1 MKITNE
7 LLKSLID
14 DTSKIFENFDVICI
28 ECLKNETNSLFEFDI
43 FQIIIKYGDSYFCS
57 FVSNNIVIPEIY
69 EIPSLPWLSY
79 NKINKQ
85 NLKISLDEIN
95 FKDNFVS
102 IEISEI
108 NNEIIYSF
116 VNYSS
121 KVIKYNLTL
130 KKYEKEI

>member
-14 DTSKIFENFDVICI
+14 GTSKIFEDFDVICI

-43 FQIIIKYGDSYFCS
+43 LQIIIKYDNSYFCS
-57 FVSNNIVIPEIY
+57 FVSDNIVIPEIY

-85 NLKISLDEIN
+85 NLEISLDKID

-102 IEISEI
+102 IEISEN

-116 VNYSS
+116 IDYSS

>member
-14 DTSKIFENFDVICI
+14 DTSKIFEDFDVVCI

-43 FQIIIKYGDSYFCS
+43 LQIIIKYDNSYFCL
-57 FVSNNIVIPEIY
+57 FVSDNIVIPEIY

-85 NLKISLDEIN
+85 NLKISLDEID

-108 NNEIIYSF
+108 NNEIVYSF
-116 VNYSS
+116 INYSS

>member
-14 DTSKIFENFDVICI
+14 DTSKIFKNFDVICI
-28 ECLKNETNSLFEFDI
+28 ECLKNETNFLFEFDI
-43 FQIIIKYGDSYFCS
+43 LQIIIKYDNSYFCS
-57 FVSNNIVIPEIY
+57 FVSDNIVIPEIY

-85 NLKISLDEIN
+85 NLKISLDEID

-102 IEISEI
+102 IEISEV